1 MSHEKFM
8 TEAIELAAAMM
19 EKGEGGPFG
28 TLIVRDGEVIGRGWN
43 RVTSRL
49 DPTAHAEIEAIRA
62 ACRQVGDFRLSGCIL
77 YVNCEPCPM
86 CLAAAYWAGIAAVY
100 YAADRRDAARIGFAD
115 QHVYDELAR
124 PLEARALPMH
134 QLMRDAALPVFARWE
149 VLPGKI
155 PY

>member
-1 MSHEKFM
+1 MTHEKFM
-8 TEAIELAAAMM
+8 TEAIGLAATMM

-28 TLIVRDGEVIGRGWN
+28 ALIVRAGEVIGRGWN
-43 RVTSRL
+43 RVTSAN

-62 ACRQVGDFRLSGCIL
+62 ACRHLGDFRLDGCTL

-86 CLAAAYWAGIAAVY
+86 CLAAAYWAGIEAVY
-100 YAADRRDAARIGFAD
+100 FAADRRDAARIGFAD
-115 QHVYDELAR
+115 QHVYEELAR

-134 QLMRDAALPVFARWE
+134 QLMREAALPGFARWE
-149 VLPGKI
+149 VMPGKI